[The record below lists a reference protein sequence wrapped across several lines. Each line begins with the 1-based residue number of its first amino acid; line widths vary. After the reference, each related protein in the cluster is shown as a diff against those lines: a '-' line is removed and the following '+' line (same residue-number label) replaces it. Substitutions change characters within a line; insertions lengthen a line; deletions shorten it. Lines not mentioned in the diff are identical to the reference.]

1 MPAETHLAAEGT
13 LSWQGFQTW
22 YRVVGGDGADRAP
35 LVVCHGGPGMTH
47 DYLSSLAA
55 LAGTGRALVFYDQLG
70 NGRSGR
76 RPDAPASFWTPE
88 LFVRELETLVESLG
102 FDDGYHV
109 LGHSWGGMLALEHAT
124 RRPRGLR
131 SVIAFSAYGSS
142 ALFRTEVAAL
152 VAALPAETRAAIE
165 RHEAAGTVESD
176 EYQQAVRV
184 FYREHVCR
192 TRPVP
197 PEVVRTLTA
206 MGQDSTVYTAMAGP
220 SEFTMTGSLRDW
232 DITDRLAAVDVPVL
246 LVSGRHDEV
255 TPTAVSQLREAL
267 PSAEWELFEES
278 SHMAHLE
285 EPARFHRTVTGFLA
299 KNDVATR

>member
-1 MPAETHLAAEGT
+1 MR
-13 LSWQGFQTW
+13 WQGFQTW
-22 YRVVGGDGADRAP
+22 YRVVGESGADRVP

-55 LAGTGRALVFYDQLG
+55 LAGQSRACVFYDQLG

-76 RPDAPASFWTPE
+76 HPELPASSWTPE

-102 FDDGYHV
+102 FTDGYHV

-131 SVIAFSAYGSS
+131 SVIAVSAYGSS
-142 ALFRTEVAAL
+142 ALFRQEVDAL
-152 VAALPAETRAAIE
+152 VAALPAETREAIE
-165 RHEAAGTVESD
+165 RHEAAGTVESA

-192 TRPVP
+192 AKPVP
-197 PEVVRTLTA
+197 AEVMLTLAA
-206 MGQDSTVYTAMAGP
+206 MGADSTVYRAMVGP

-232 DITDRLAAVDVPVL
+232 DIIGRLAAVDVPVL
-246 LVSGRHDEV
+246 LLSGRHDEV
-255 TPTAVSQLREAL
+255 TPAAVSQVREAL
-267 PSAEWELFEES
+267 PHAVWELFEES
-278 SHMAHLE
+278 SHMAHVE
-285 EPARFHRTVTGFLA
+285 EPVRFRRTVAAFLA
-299 KNDVATR
+299 ANDDARAISRCNLLDG